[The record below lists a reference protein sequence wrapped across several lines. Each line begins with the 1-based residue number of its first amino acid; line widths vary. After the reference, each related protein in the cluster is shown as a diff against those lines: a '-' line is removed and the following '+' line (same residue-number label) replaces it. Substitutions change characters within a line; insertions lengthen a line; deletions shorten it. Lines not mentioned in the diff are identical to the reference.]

1 MLLSF
6 RFVNHRSFRDEQQLN
21 LTPVYDS
28 SRRHPP
34 GDLDALRVAGIFGA
48 NASGKSN
55 LVGALA
61 YMSNL
66 VGRSDREV
74 EPGLGIK
81 RQPFRLDPLRAEEP
95 SSYIADLLI
104 NGVHYTY
111 GFTLNDDR
119 VITEWLYS
127 YPYKRRRIIFQRNYD
142 EFIWGDESGRS
153 TARELEPITSPT
165 ALFLS
170 VTARFGRTKGAN
182 QRDDETY
189 TALHDVYTWLYQ
201 RVIRPSS
208 RMNLSRL
215 SSTTRYLNARRRK
228 IAIDLLKAADV
239 GLRDVI
245 LQMPEEQEIEQEDLF
260 SVLDDE
266 TASAANRNRVRA
278 LPRREPELQFLHY
291 GAMGDVTL
299 DLAEE
304 SSGTVRLLEL
314 AARGVPVLEQGGLF
328 LVDEIDGSLH
338 PLLSA
343 ALIGLFQLPSTNRN
357 NAQLIFTSHDAT
369 LLGMLDGNEVLHRD
383 QIWFV
388 EKDRDGASVVYPL
401 AEFKPRKEGENRT
414 RRYLLGSYGAIPDL
428 SMQLFERAL
437 ASADGDDRGE

>member
-28 SRRHPP
+28 SRSHPA

-61 YMSNL
+61 YMSSL

-81 RQPFRLDPLRAEEP
+81 RQPFRLDPSRAEEP

-104 NGVHYTY
+104 NEVHYTY

-119 VITEWLYS
+119 VIAEWLYS
-127 YPYKRRRIIFQRNYD
+127 YPKKRRRIIFQRD
-142 EFIWGDESGRS
+142 HDKFIWGDESGRS

-170 VTARFGRTKGAN
+170 VTARFGRTKGTS
-182 QRDDETY
+182 QRDDDTY
-189 TALHDVYTWLYQ
+189 TALHDVYTWLYL

-208 RMNLSRL
+208 RINLSRL
-215 SSTTRYLNARRRK
+215 SSTTTRLLNARRK
-228 IAIDLLKAADV
+228 IALDLLKAADV
-239 GLRDVI
+239 GLRAVI
-245 LQMPEEQEIEQEDLF
+245 LQMPEEQELEQEDLF
-260 SVLDDE
+260 PVLDDE
-266 TASAANRNRVRA
+266 IATPNRYRARA

-291 GAMGDVTL
+291 GAIGDVML
-299 DLAEE
+299 DIADE

-314 AARGVPVLEQGGLF
+314 ATRGVPVLEQGGLF
-328 LVDEIDGSLH
+328 LVDEIDASLH

-343 ALIGLFQLPSTNRN
+343 ALIGLFQSPSTNKN
-357 NAQLIFTSHDAT
+357 NAQLVFTSHDAT

-388 EKDRDGASVVYPL
+388 EKGRDGASIIYPL
-401 AEFKPRKEGENRT
+401 AEFKPRKEGENRP

>member
-28 SRRHPP
+28 SRTHTPN
-34 GDLDALRVAGIFGA
+34 DLDALKVTGIFGA

-61 YMSNL
+61 FMSNL

-74 EPGLGIK
+74 EPGLGIE
-81 RQPFRLDPLRAEEP
+81 RQPFRLDPSVAEQP
-95 SSYIADLLI
+95 SSYVADLLI
-104 NGVHYTY
+104 NGVQYTY
-111 GFTLNDDR
+111 GFTLDDNR
-119 VITEWLYS
+119 ILAEWLYS
-127 YPYKRRRIIFQRNYD
+127 YPFKRKRTIFHRDHDAYS
-142 EFIWGDESGRS
+142 WGDESGRS
-153 TARELEPITSPT
+153 TVRELEAITSPT

-170 VTARFGRTKGAN
+170 VTARFGRTSPTG
-182 QRDDETY
+182 QRYNDDTY
-189 TALHDVYTWLYQ
+189 AALHEVYTWLYL
-201 RVIRPSS
+201 RMTRPSPRMS
-208 RMNLSRL
+208 RGGLSRTAGL
-215 SSTTRYLNARRRK
+215 LNARRRK

-245 LQMPEEQEIEQEDLF
+245 VQKPDEQDTLF
-260 SVLDDE
+260 SILDD
-266 TASAANRNRVRA
+266 ASASVAERNRARA
-278 LPRREPELQFLHY
+278 ITRREAELHFLHY
-291 GAMGDVTL
+291 GAKGDVTL
-299 DLAEE
+299 ELADE

-328 LVDEIDGSLH
+328 LVDEIDASLH

-343 ALIGLFQLPSTNRN
+343 ALIGLFQSTATNKN

-369 LLGMLDGNEVLHRD
+369 LLGILDGNEVLRRD
-383 QIWFV
+383 QVWFI
-388 EKDRDGASVVYPL
+388 EKERDGASILYPL
-401 AEFKPRKEGENRT
+401 AEFKPRKEGENRP

-428 SMQLFERAL
+428 SRQLFERAL
-437 ASADGDDRGE
+437 ESANWDDDAE